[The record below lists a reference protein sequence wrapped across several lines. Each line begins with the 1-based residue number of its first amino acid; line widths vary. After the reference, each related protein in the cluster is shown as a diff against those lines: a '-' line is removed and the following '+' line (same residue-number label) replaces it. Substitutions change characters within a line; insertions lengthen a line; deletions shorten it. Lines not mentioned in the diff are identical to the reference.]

1 MRFRSISIG
10 ILCLCLLAG
19 AASAAVEV
27 ETVNVSALRSEN
39 SPPVAQNLSLDT
51 YRGVSVGGTF
61 QAVDPEGDLLSFRI
75 TSEPGKGT
83 VTVDGRSFVYT
94 PAPNKR
100 GRDRFT
106 YQAVDAAGSASPDA
120 EVSIRIGKQS
130 TDVFYPELSGTG
142 LQYAALRL
150 AEEGIFT
157 GERIGLCY
165 DFSQEMTLSRGDFLT
180 MCAALTGMEPL
191 EDVTRTGFY
200 DDESIPVWQKP
211 YVSAALLYGLVQGS
225 TGPEGQVF
233 FRGEA
238 PITRAEAAV
247 MLNDFLELSDTAG
260 IFYREDVPG
269 WAAQAVANLYSSDI
283 CSGDE
288 FRASGSLTRGEAA
301 EMLSSALDV
310 LRSRGKNRSFSWNS

>member
-27 ETVNVSALRSEN
+27 ETVNVSALRAEN

-75 TSEPGKGT
+75 TAQPGKGT
-83 VTVDGRSFVYT
+83 VTVDGSHFVYT
-94 PAPNKR
+94 PAPGKR

-130 TDVFYPELSGTG
+130 TDVFYPELNGSG
-142 LQYAALRL
+142 LQYAAQRL

-165 DFSQEMTLSRGDFLT
+165 GFSQDRTLSRGDFLT
-180 MCAALTGMEPL
+180 MCAALTGMDTIIFASFNSL
-191 EDVTRTGFY
+191 
-200 DDESIPVWQKP
+200 I
-211 YVSAALLYGLVQGS
+211 
-225 TGPEGQVF
+225 
-233 FRGEA
+233 
-238 PITRAEAAV
+238 I
-247 MLNDFLELSDTAG
+247 SDTYAG
-260 IFYREDVPG
+260 FLHIISRM
-269 WAAQAVANLYSSDI
+269 QYSKYPFRI
-283 CSGDE
+283 CD
-288 FRASGSLTRGEAA
+288 FTF
-301 EMLSSALDV
+301 SALIFIV
-310 LRSRGKNRSFSWNS
+310 SSFKFDAAKIQNF

>member
-19 AASAAVEV
+19 AAAAAGEV
-27 ETVNVSALRSEN
+27 ETVNVSALQSEN
-39 SPPVAQNLSLDT
+39 RPPVAQNLSLDT
-51 YRGVSVGGTF
+51 YRGVSVGGDF
-61 QAVDPEGDLLSFRI
+61 QAVDPEGDRLSFRV
-75 TSEPGKGT
+75 TLQPGKGS
-83 VTVDGRSFVYT
+83 VTVDGSRFVYT
-94 PAPNKR
+94 PAPGKR

-106 YQAVDAAGSASPDA
+106 YQAVDAAGGVSRDA

-130 TDVFYPELSGTG
+130 TEVFYPELGGSG

-165 DFSQEMTLSRGDFLT
+165 GFSRDRVLSRGDFLT

-191 EDVTRTGFY
+191 EDVSKTGFF

-211 YVSAALLYGLVQGS
+211 YVSAALLYGLVRGS
-225 TGPEGQVF
+225 TGPDGQAF
-233 FRGEA
+233 FRGDA

-247 MLNDFLELSDTAG
+247 MLNGFLELSDTAG
-260 IFYREDVPG
+260 VFYREDVPE

-283 CSGDE
+283 CSGEE

-310 LRSRGKNRSFSWNS
+310 LRARGKDRGFSWEP

>member
-1 MRFRSISIG
+1 MKVRSISIAF
-10 ILCLCLLAG
+10 LCLCLLAG
-19 AASAAVEV
+19 AVSAAVEV
-27 ETVNVSALRSEN
+27 ETVNVSAARSEN
-39 SPPVAQNLSLDT
+39 SPPVAKNLSLDT
-51 YRGVSVGGTF
+51 YRGVSVGGSF

-75 TSEPGKGT
+75 TAQPGKGS
-83 VTVDGRSFVYT
+83 VTVDGDRFVYT

-106 YQAVDAAGSASPDA
+106 YQAVDTTGNASQDA

-130 TDVFYPELSGTG
+130 TEVFYPELSGTG
-142 LQYAALRL
+142 LHYAALRL

-157 GERIGLCY
+157 GERIGRCY
-165 DFSQEMTLSRGDFLT
+165 DFSPDLTLSRGDFLS

-211 YVSAALLYGLVQGS
+211 YVSAALLYGLVRGS
-225 TGPEGQVF
+225 AGPDGQVF
-233 FRGEA
+233 FRGET

-260 IFYREDVPG
+260 IFYREDVPD

-310 LRSRGKNRSFSWNS
+310 LRARGKDRGFSWKP

>member
-19 AASAAVEV
+19 AAAAAVEV
-27 ETVNVSALRSEN
+27 ETVNVSAMQAEN
-39 SPPVAQNLSLDT
+39 RPPVAQNLSLDT
-51 YRGVSVGGTF
+51 YRGVSVGGEF

-75 TSEPGKGT
+75 TMQPGKGS
-83 VTVDGRSFVYT
+83 VTVDGGRFVYT
-94 PAPNKR
+94 PAPGKR

-106 YQAVDAAGSASPDA
+106 YQAVDAAGGVSQDA

-130 TDVFYPELSGTG
+130 TEVFYPELSGSG

-165 DFSQEMTLSRGDFLT
+165 GFSKDRLLSRGDFLT

-191 EDVTRTGFY
+191 EDVSRTGFF

-211 YVSAALLYGLVQGS
+211 YVSAALLCGLVRGS
-225 TGPEGQVF
+225 TGPDGQVF
-233 FRGEA
+233 FRGDA

-247 MLNDFLELSDTAG
+247 MLNGFLELSDTAG
-260 IFYREDVPG
+260 VFYREDVPD

-283 CSGDE
+283 CSGEE
-288 FRASGSLTRGEAA
+288 FRPSGSLTRGEAA

-310 LRSRGKNRSFSWNS
+310 LRARGKDRGFSWKP